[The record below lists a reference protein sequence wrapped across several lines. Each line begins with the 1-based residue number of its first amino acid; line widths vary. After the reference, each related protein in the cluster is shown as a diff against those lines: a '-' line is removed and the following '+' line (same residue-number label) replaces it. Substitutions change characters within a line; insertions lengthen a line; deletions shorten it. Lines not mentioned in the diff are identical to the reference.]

1 MNMRTVRQLGKS
13 LTIAAFAVLY
23 GTNGSWAG
31 SKIVAFGDSIT
42 AGYPYRTYGNGCTN
56 CGGYEIFLQYYLNW
70 EDKGRTVYNYG
81 VAGEYLT
88 FQGINRIDSVLN
100 TVRPSH
106 VLLLEGTNDLSLY
119 VDPATVAYNV
129 YKAAY
134 KALQAGVRPIVGTII
149 PDTRYGADWKQVS
162 KTNSYIKSYV
172 GLNSQ
177 MCLSDQNSGIAPYWN
192 SGYNYD
198 KLHPNY
204 YGYWIMGLYWY
215 YALYFC
221 P

>member
-1 MNMRTVRQLGKS
+1 MSSRTIRQLGKG
-13 LTIAAFAVLY
+13 LIIAAFVLLH
-23 GTNGSWAG
+23 GAAASWAG
-31 SKIVAFGDSIT
+31 DKIVAFGDSIT
-42 AGYPYRTYGNGCTN
+42 SGLPYLKNGGGCTN
-56 CGGYEIFLQYYLNW
+56 CGGYEPFLQYYLNW
-70 EDKGRTVYNYG
+70 EGKKRTVYNYG

-88 FQGINRIDSVLN
+88 FQGINRIDTVLSA
-100 TVRPSH
+100 VKPSH
-106 VLLLEGTNDLSLY
+106 VLILEGTNDLSLY

-134 KALQAGVRPIVGTII
+134 KALQAGVRPVVGTIL
-149 PDTRYGADWKQVS
+149 PDTRYGTDWKQVS

-172 GLNSQ
+172 GSNSK
-177 MCLSDQNSGIAPYWN
+177 MCLSDQNAAISPYWS

-215 YALYFC
+215 YALYYC
-221 P
+221 S